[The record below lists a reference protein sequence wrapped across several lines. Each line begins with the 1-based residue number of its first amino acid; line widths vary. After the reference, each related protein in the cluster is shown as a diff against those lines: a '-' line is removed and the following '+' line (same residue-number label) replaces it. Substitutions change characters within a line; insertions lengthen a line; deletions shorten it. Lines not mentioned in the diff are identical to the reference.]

1 MARLASG
8 VALLT
13 VLDPVGRDC
22 GLTVTAVSSLSLDP
36 PLVLVCVMKDRFM
49 HDTLFV
55 ADGWS
60 LTFLAADQ
68 LPLADYAA
76 RDRHPGA
83 RDDFSAWPSR
93 RTTHGELVFTGGV
106 AAVECVPYQLVDA
119 GDHTIAI
126 GRVVRVAPDL
136 TGEVPLVHVDR
147 GYYSP
152 GDPVT

>member
-22 GLTVTAVSSLSLDP
+22 GLTVTAVSSLSLEP

-60 LTFLAADQ
+60 MTFLAADQ
-68 LPLADYAA
+68 LELAHYGA

-83 RDDFSAWPSR
+83 RDDFARWPGR
-93 RTTHGELVFTGGV
+93 RAGHGELIFTGGV
-106 AAVECVPYQLVDA
+106 AAVECVPNELVDA
-119 GDHTIAI
+119 GDHTIVI
-126 GRVVRVAPDL
+126 GRVVRVASDV

-147 GYYSP
+147 GYYPP
-152 GDPVT
+152 GDPVS